1 MVIAFK
7 DNMGCIVAMYPISFI
22 SMETDDE
29 GKPVDIVLKSKRI
42 EILDDIAEKYGLL
55 GYNSQEVMDFKNLTK
70 LETEENAYVPTPTGL
85 YEALYG
91 RLQEFIVLPFYKE
104 SGEPE
109 YIDW

>member
-7 DNMGCIVAMYPISFI
+7 DNMGCIVAMYPISSI

-29 GKPVDIVLKSKRI
+29 GKPVDIMIKSYKV
-42 EILDDIAEKYGLL
+42 ETLDKIAESHCVL
-55 GYNSQEVMDFKNLTK
+55 GYNVQQEDDPYLPEDAPKY
-70 LETEENAYVPTPTGL
+70 YV
-85 YEALYG
+85 ALYG